1 MDSYPPHLQSHFT
14 PPQLQ
19 NLTAPLPPYLS
30 TNQPCRILPAPK
42 GIVLA
47 AGPAGRTSSRVSRWN
62 AWSSLSGLEFLPNDK
77 NNRLTTSRSL
87 HTQQAVS
94 SCLQHCLRSARYLP
108 DFQSSSSP
116 SVSIHRLPSCRTRLF
131 CFPSYSPI
139 QYARIQRASIHRYV
153 SRGWALQEGVESCR
167 KRHTKMPPFTCTPTF
182 SFRAFDSRKLITFS
196 SELQEVALLGPAPSP
211 SRARTSPLVTGMTV
225 SLSTTPER
233 MRPRLPSRP

>member
-1 MDSYPPHLQSHFT
+1 VDSYPPHLQSHFI

-47 AGPAGRTSSRVSRWN
+47 AGPAGRTNSRVSRWN

-116 SVSIHRLPSCRTRLF
+116 SVSIHRLPKLQNQIISFSLLFPDSIRTDTACLYPPLCVSWVGIAGRSGVLQKKTHKNAPPSLVHRLL
-131 CFPSYSPI
+131 
-139 QYARIQRASIHRYV
+139 V
-153 SRGWALQEGVESCR
+153 
-167 KRHTKMPPFTCTPTF
+167 
-182 SFRAFDSRKLITFS
+182 
-196 SELQEVALLGPAPSP
+196 SELLTAES
-211 SRARTSPLVTGMTV
+211 
-225 SLSTTPER
+225 
-233 MRPRLPSRP
+233 